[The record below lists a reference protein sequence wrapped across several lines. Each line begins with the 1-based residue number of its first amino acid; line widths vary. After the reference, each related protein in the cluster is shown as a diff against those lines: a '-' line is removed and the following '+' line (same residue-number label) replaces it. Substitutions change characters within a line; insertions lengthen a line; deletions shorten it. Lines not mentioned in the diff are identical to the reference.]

1 MLLTGT
7 EIGRERRRGVIT
19 IDPFDPECVE
29 PNSYGFHLGASLIT
43 YPEDVLDP
51 FRAPA
56 TETRTMG
63 PGGAVPHSEWHT
75 SGYLHTRNQL
85 VAFVRAGAIA
95 LILLGILALIV
106 WI

>member
-1 MLLTGT
+1 M
-7 EIGRERRRGVIT
+7 
-19 IDPFDPECVE
+19 
-29 PNSYGFHLGASLIT
+29 ASH
-43 YPEDVLDP
+43 P
-51 FRAPA
+51 
-56 TETRTMG
+56 MG
-63 PGGAVPHSEWHT
+63 PGGAVPHSEWHS